1 MPQRHMKRVCGHN
14 RVILFCG
21 GVYKINGCQH
31 KMVVCLCGCVCHPQ
45 ASDFTHTT
53 GMVIQCRQW
62 VREDARPCMH
72 TQPTS
77 CMCTSSQPA
86 HFEQS
91 PNHRPKSQTLPVFTQ
106 KIPTNFYHVLTSL
119 CCHLHCFSGVFFGFL
134 LDEDK
139 ALAKCNTQLSVSRA
153 GSMLS
158 LSASGTGGSHVRLR
172 VDTFRTFLW
181 HTHTHA
187 RSALHTTTT

>member
-1 MPQRHMKRVCGHN
+1 MGVLIHSCCPECGTLDQGVQINSKGQKKEKFSRQTNSSHMPQRHTKLCRHN
-14 RVILFCG
+14 RVIICR

-45 ASDFTHTT
+45 ASNFTHTT

-106 KIPTNFYHVLTSL
+106 KIPANLYHVLTSL
-119 CCHLHCFSGVFFGFL
+119 CCHLQFQRCVFLVF
-134 LDEDK
+134 
-139 ALAKCNTQLSVSRA
+139 
-153 GSMLS
+153 
-158 LSASGTGGSHVRLR
+158 
-172 VDTFRTFLW
+172 
-181 HTHTHA
+181 
-187 RSALHTTTT
+187 